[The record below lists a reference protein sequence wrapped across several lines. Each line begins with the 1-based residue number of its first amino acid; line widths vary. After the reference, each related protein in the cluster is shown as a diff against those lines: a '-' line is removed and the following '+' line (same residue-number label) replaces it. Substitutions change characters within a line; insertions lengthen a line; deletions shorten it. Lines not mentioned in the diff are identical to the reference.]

1 MAAKKSTRAHLAR
14 SALTH
19 KSSRRSEAA
28 PQPPS
33 RRPGA
38 SIEAQRRRLLNAD
51 AVVICIQRAL
61 DSRLGPPD
69 ELRVVDAL
77 QVASEIINDV
87 VAELEQRK
95 RR

>member
-1 MAAKKSTRAHLAR
+1 
-14 SALTH
+14 
-19 KSSRRSEAA
+19 
-28 PQPPS
+28 
-33 RRPGA
+33 
-38 SIEAQRRRLLNAD
+38 LLNAD